1 MTVSVI
7 QAQVPSEI
15 QRAAEEVLR
24 AAGMTASD
32 VLRNIMALIAGE
44 KSVPLDLLRPNAE
57 TLEAFAEVERGEL
70 ETITLEDLRREL
82 REGN

>member
-44 KSVPLDLLRPNAE
+44 KSVPLDLLRPSAE